1 MVNNCILVVDDEIRM
16 RKLIKDFL
24 VAKGYSI
31 LEAEDGEKAL
41 EAFEENKNKIN
52 LVLLDVMMP
61 KLDGWSVLRQ
71 IRQESKVPI
80 IMLTARGEEQDELF
94 GFELGVDEYI
104 SKPFSPKI
112 LVARVEAILKRTA
125 PDSKEVKD
133 YGGVEIDKEGRT
145 VKVDGKL
152 IELSLRE
159 YELLTYLVENKD
171 IALSRD
177 KILNNVWNYDYYG
190 DSRTI
195 DSHIKKIRHKLII
208 IFLILVNNFVLG
220 RFYLYSK
227 RQTLKSV
234 YRTVNDYYNN
244 DKSEN
249 FEEKLEQI
257 AIQNNF
263 DILIRNNENVNIYTS
278 NKDFYSTFGQ
288 MNEMTSRFNI
298 GVGELIEQSDNF
310 VIKKIKDSKN
320 GITYILLSSTLDNGY
335 LLYIRI
341 PISSIQESVKISN
354 NFLYLMAGFA
364 ILIAAVIVSYVS
376 RKFTDPI
383 LELNDIAKKMS
394 NLDFSHKYRIKD
406 VDDEINNLGRSIN
419 VMSDKLE
426 RTINQLRNSNIEL
439 EKDIE
444 EKSKI
449 DEMRKSFISD
459 VSHELKTPIALIQ
472 GYSEGLLENV
482 NTDEESRKFYAEVIL
497 DETNKMDKL
506 VKQLLELMKLEYGK
520 RQFNDKKF
528 NIVEV
533 EKEVVRKSKV
543 MLEEKKVKI
552 EFNLS
557 EEINVFA
564 DDFYIEQ
571 VISNYITNAIKH
583 VKEIDGKKVISIVN
597 EVNIEK
603 NKVRVKIFNT
613 GENIAEEHINRIWNR
628 FYKVDES
635 RNRTDG
641 GTGIGLSFVKAIMN
655 NYGNRYGVTN
665 KDDGV
670 EFYFDLDLIV

>member
-1 MVNNCILVVDDEIRM
+1 MSKKQNPLKSVRV
-16 RKLIKDFL
+16 KLF
-24 VAKGYSI
+24 
-31 LEAEDGEKAL
+31 
-41 EAFEENKNKIN
+41 
-52 LVLLDVMMP
+52 M
-61 KLDGWSVLRQ
+61 
-71 IRQESKVPI
+71 
-80 IMLTARGEEQDELF
+80 T
-94 GFELGVDEYI
+94 
-104 SKPFSPKI
+104 
-112 LVARVEAILKRTA
+112 
-125 PDSKEVKD
+125 
-133 YGGVEIDKEGRT
+133 
-145 VKVDGKL
+145 
-152 IELSLRE
+152 LSL
-159 YELLTYLVENKD
+159 V
-171 IALSRD
+171 
-177 KILNNVWNYDYYG
+177 IL
-190 DSRTI
+190 
-195 DSHIKKIRHKLII
+195 LII

-263 DILIRNNENVNIYTS
+263 DVLIRNNENVNIYTS

-665 KDDGV
+665 KEDGV